1 MTAGPSTPSSPQSW
15 VSHSLPDHRAGGAF
29 CSLARELRAFLPHIP
44 AAQSPPCCPAPAQP
58 VPGTRSSASTAG
70 EHPARAPCSLPWL
83 WQAGGTAGGSE
94 GSVLPRQQLHIPQG
108 LQKFPPAFV
117 PQELHTSAQLQ
128 ARLLPENCEGALPSQ
143 ALLGSFPN
151 PGCVRDHGS
160 SWRVPT
166 LRGALGQQEGSC
178 PPKLTSHITAK
189 KKVQKPLL
197 SALLVQLICFG
208 VCFYQR
214 AGLATAAMN
223 LIKHFNRVYKY

>member
-15 VSHSLPDHRAGGAF
+15 VSHSLPNHRAGGAF

-108 LQKFPPAFV
+108 LQKFPLQLSCPRSCT
-117 PQELHTSAQLQ
+117 PQPSFKPGCCLRTVRGPCP
-128 ARLLPENCEGALPSQ
+128 ARLCWDLFQTQGVLGTTGAAGESQPSGVPWDSKRDL
-143 ALLGSFPN
+143 ALQS
-151 PGCVRDHGS
+151 
-160 SWRVPT
+160 
-166 LRGALGQQEGSC
+166 
-178 PPKLTSHITAK
+178 
-189 KKVQKPLL
+189 
-197 SALLVQLICFG
+197 
-208 VCFYQR
+208 
-214 AGLATAAMN
+214 
-223 LIKHFNRVYKY
+223 